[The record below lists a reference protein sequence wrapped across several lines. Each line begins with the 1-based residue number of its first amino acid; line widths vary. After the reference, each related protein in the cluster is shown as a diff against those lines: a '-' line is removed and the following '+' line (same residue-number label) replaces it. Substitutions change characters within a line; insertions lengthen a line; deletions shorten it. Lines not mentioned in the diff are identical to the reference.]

1 MLNDFLK
8 KFQVKTVEEQIDYDE
23 KMFASMC
30 YIFPLQF
37 VAIILAKSMK
47 FYTPF
52 IKKHFIKS
60 NILYGIFFILSIIAY
75 FVRNV
80 SVSETATIFKGI
92 YLILSLFISI
102 IILIYICYSTFAVY
116 KNKKTKSVKK
126 Q

>member
-8 KFQVKTVEEQIDYDE
+8 EYQVKSYEEQIDFDE

-37 VAIILAKSMK
+37 VTIILAKSMK

-52 IKKHFIKS
+52 IKKNFIKS

-75 FVRNV
+75 FVRNFV
-80 SVSETATIFKGI
+80 
-92 YLILSLFISI
+92 SI

>member
-8 KFQVKTVEEQIDYDE
+8 EYQVKSYEEQIDFDE

-37 VAIILAKSMK
+37 VTIILAKSMK

-52 IKKHFIKS
+52 IKKNFIKS

-80 SVSETATIFKGI
+80 SVPETAIIFKGI
-92 YLILSLFISI
+92 YLLLSLFVSI

-126 Q
+126 